1 MRALRASAGTD
12 RAGVSDASITALQR
26 LFGPDLTPRAPIPE
40 APRHMSC
47 TEVAEV
53 LHCSRSLVQA
63 IEVAALRK
71 LRDQLVARGLTLADF
86 CD

>member
-1 MRALRASAGTD
+1 MRALREGAGVD
-12 RAGVSDASITALQR
+12 KAGVSDASISHLQR
-26 LFGPDLTPRAPIPE
+26 LMGPGTTPRAPVHE
-40 APRHMSC
+40 EPRFMTCS
-47 TEVAEV
+47 EVAEV